1 MHLFPEAAT
10 SVRLVARLS
19 KAIAAVLSFAVST
32 TVAHA
37 ATIYVSAQGND
48 KADGTTAA
56 SAVATLTRGLALAGS
71 GGTLRVS
78 SGRFTGAALA
88 PPENVTI
95 DGGWSTDFDK
105 QTLLTS
111 KQIEAFKAGDDP
123 CAVKTVT
130 CIGADADRVMTIRS
144 KGVSLQQLVIVGPDR
159 SKVAMSSSY
168 GLVVD
173 GAAAT
178 LKFVVIK
185 AGIAGNGADGEPGQP
200 GQGYCSTGGGGGWV
214 ESKDSSD
221 FCTQHDGTAGQSL
234 TLNGRTANGG
244 GGGGSGS
251 SNCSMW
257 PTANNVSDGNA
268 GGTSDAGIEGSPAAA
283 AASGNGTFSK
293 RGQDL
298 QWISPASAPHGGT
311 GSAGGGGGG
320 GGPGGS
326 WNIVGWCLVG
336 YPALGGSGHAG
347 NRGGCGGNG
356 GQSGGFGGG
365 AFAMVVNAAKVAV
378 QDVALL
384 GGTGGRGGK
393 GGDGNVGAAG
403 EVNPATGQGGQS
415 RTLCGTNDSSAGRGG
430 SGGSGGTGGG
440 GGGGAGGNGG
450 PAITLVR
457 LGTGDIVESGGVFRT
472 TGGAAG
478 GSGTGGGG
486 ANSKTVA
493 PSGNEGVHASDLTLT
508 LN

>member
-1 MHLFPEAAT
+1 M
-10 SVRLVARLS
+10 
-19 KAIAAVLSFAVST
+19 AIAIAIGLAVAT
-32 TVAHA
+32 TGAQA
-37 ATIYVSAQGND
+37 ATIYVSTQGND
-48 KADGTTAA
+48 TADGTTAGH
-56 SAVATLTRGLALAGS
+56 AVATLTRGLALATG

-78 SGRFTGAALA
+78 SGRFTGAMLA

-95 DGGWSTDFDK
+95 EGGWDTKFTQ

-111 KQIEAFKAGDDP
+111 KQIEVLKASDDP
-123 CAVKTVT
+123 CATKTVT
-130 CIGADADRVMTIRS
+130 CIGADADRVMTIRN
-144 KGVSLQQLVIVGPDR
+144 KGVSLSQLVIIGPDR
-159 SKVAMSSSY
+159 SKTTASSSY

-173 GAAAT
+173 GVPAT

-185 AGIAGNGADGEPGQP
+185 AGVAGNGADGETGQT
-200 GQGYCSTGGGGGWV
+200 GQGFCSAGGGGGWA
-214 ESKDSSD
+214 ESKDGND
-221 FCTQHDGTAGQSL
+221 VCAQHNGSQGQSL

-244 GGGGSGS
+244 GGGGSGN

-257 PTANNVSDGNA
+257 PSANNVSDGNA
-268 GGTSDAGIEGSPAAA
+268 GGTGDAGIEGSPAAA
-283 AASGNGTFSK
+283 AASGNGTFSR

-336 YPALGGSGHAG
+336 YPAMGGSGHAG

-356 GQSGGFGGG
+356 GESGGFGGG
-365 AFAMVVNAAKVAV
+365 AFAMVINAAKVSV

-393 GGDGNVGAAG
+393 GGEGNVGAAG
-403 EVNPATGQGGQS
+403 EVNAASGQGGQS

-457 LGTGDIVESGGVFRT
+457 LGTAEIVEAGGVFRT
-472 TGGAAG
+472 AGGAAG
-478 GSGTGGGG
+478 SSGTGGGG